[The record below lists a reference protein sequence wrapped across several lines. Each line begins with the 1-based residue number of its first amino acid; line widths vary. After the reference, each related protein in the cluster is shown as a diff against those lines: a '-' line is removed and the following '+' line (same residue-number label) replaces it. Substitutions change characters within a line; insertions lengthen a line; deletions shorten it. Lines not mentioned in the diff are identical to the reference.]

1 MATVSE
7 LKDGQTFE
15 GTLWLVTSSVKRT
28 KNGDPYWEG
37 QLQDASGSIPG
48 KVWDSSGGKNGR
60 VKVMEPTLAA
70 GSAVKIRARVES
82 YSGALQLNILEA
94 AVARD
99 ASPEL
104 FSPRSR
110 RPLKE
115 MVNELDALISSLK
128 DADYKRLLSAFRD
141 GPRLFGP
148 FCGAP
153 AAKAVHHAWVHGLL
167 EHSLQL
173 ARGTKALAPFYPGL
187 DEELV
192 ILGCFFHDAG
202 KAWEIS
208 AMPGFEYTT
217 RGKLLGHIYMGAR
230 IVEELCGQISGFPEG
245 KRLHL
250 VHLVLSH
257 QGERSEGFGS
267 AADPATPEAI
277 FFHHLDNLDAKVQN
291 CFTAIEQ
298 AQETGEEFTPPRYPV
313 RKTYYRVRPQGGVVN
328 QPGAKRENNGQGE
341 ERAPEEKSQ
350 PRLW

>member
-1 MATVSE
+1 MATVNE

-15 GTLWLVTSSVKRT
+15 GTLWLVSSSVKRT

-37 QLQDASGSIPG
+37 QLQDSTGSISG
-48 KVWDSSGGKNGR
+48 KVWDSSGGKGGR
-60 VKVMEPTLAA
+60 VKALEPSLAA

-82 YSGALQLNILEA
+82 FSGALQLNILEA
-94 AVARD
+94 APAPN

-104 FSPRSR
+104 FSPKSL

-115 MVNELDALISSLK
+115 MVYELDAAIASLK
-128 DADYKRLLSAFRD
+128 DPDYKRLLSSFRE
-141 GPRLFGP
+141 GQQLFGP
-148 FCGAP
+148 FCNAP

-173 ARGTKALAPFYPGL
+173 ARGAKALAPLYPGL

-208 AMPGFEYTT
+208 ALPGFDYTT
-217 RGKLLGHIYMGAR
+217 KGKLLGHIYMGAR
-230 IVEELCGQISGFPEG
+230 LVEELCGRMKDFPEE
-245 KRLHL
+245 KKLHL
-250 VHLVLSH
+250 THLVLSH

-298 AQETGEEFTPPRYPV
+298 AQESGDEFTPPRYPM
-313 RKTYYRVRPQGGVVN
+313 RKTYYRVRPQGETVN
-328 QPGAKRENNGQGE
+328 HASAKPARDDSEKGSG
-341 ERAPEEKSQ
+341 PEEKSW
-350 PRLW
+350 PKLW